1 MPGRGRSTIVLNL
14 LTCHVH
20 DLAWYPSIRYGH
32 GYPLFLRLGVGRIAL
47 TVAPAVARDFG
58 YQRAGHAPAV
68 EPPQS
73 VLLAR
78 VEAGGDLRGDHR
90 LDLIEGGRAVHVI
103 KDAVAKERS
112 IPEFRS

>member
-32 GYPLFLRLGVGRIAL
+32 GYPLFLRLGVGGIAL
-47 TVAPAVARDFG
+47 TVAPAVARNFG
-58 YQRAGHAPAV
+58 YRRAGHAPTV

-73 VLLAR
+73 VRLAR
-78 VEAGGDLRGDHR
+78 VEASGDLRGDYH
-90 LDLIEGGRAVHVI
+90 LDLLEGVRTVNVI
-103 KDAVAKERS
+103 KDAVAKE
-112 IPEFRS
+112 